1 MGRIIA
7 VNLAHWRKRQ
17 QKRTEQAQQDKREYH
32 ENVQE
37 MIETANQGRLDK
49 VTLYARTGFCFQTE
63 SVFIIKKLDHS
74 LCPSTFVAKETV
86 SSNAFSHPDFY
97 TKENNFPGNPF

>member
-37 MIETANQGRLDK
+37 MIETANQGRLD
-49 VTLYARTGFCFQTE
+49 
-63 SVFIIKKLDHS
+63 
-74 LCPSTFVAKETV
+74 
-86 SSNAFSHPDFY
+86 
-97 TKENNFPGNPF
+97 